1 MEHLE
6 HKQKVTIMIAI
17 IAAMLFAAL
26 NQTIVG
32 TALPRIIAELGG
44 MEYYSWI
51 FTIYMLASS
60 VTAILAGKLSDIYGR
75 KPFILLGLGVFIIA
89 SLLCGLAETI
99 IQLILYRALQGLGGG
114 LIMSTAF
121 TAIGDLFAPRE
132 RGRWQGVMSGVF
144 GLASVFGPTLGG
156 YIVDNADWHW
166 IFWIFLPF
174 GIVAFALIFYMFPS
188 VPRKEGEAVDY
199 FGSVFLT
206 ATLIPMLLAFSW
218 AGSKFAWGSS
228 EILSLF
234 AISLAALTIFLLIER
249 KVKSPVLPLFLF
261 KNSIFTLSN
270 MIGFMIGVGMFGA
283 IMYMPIFVQGVIGT
297 SATASGFV
305 MMPMSLSMVLASS
318 VCGQLITK
326 TGKYK
331 TMALFGLFIMIAGL
345 FLMSRMDSHTT
356 NTIAVLYM
364 IVVGL
369 GLGTAFP
376 IFTLTV
382 QNAVEQRLLGVATA
396 STQLFRQLGGT
407 VGVSVMGTVMS
418 QRMMDG
424 MQRTAAEG
432 SMGQIADNPAL
443 ASKLAALQNPQV
455 LMDPAKLE
463 AIQSNIPAS
472 IQPLFDQ
479 LVQVLR
485 EALSYSLIGVFLSAA
500 IAVGIG
506 FLLTFFLEEIPLR
519 SAAPKTET
527 ATSLTAEKMIDEQQR
542 EMDDAHNHNVLK

>member
-6 HKQKVTIMIAI
+6 HKQKITIMIAI

-89 SLLCGLAETI
+89 SLLCGLASTI
-99 IQLILYRALQGLGGG
+99 IQLILYRGLQGLGGG

-174 GIVAFALIFYMFPS
+174 GMVAFALIFYMFPS
-188 VPRKEGEAVDY
+188 VPRREGESVDY

-206 ATLIPMLLAFSW
+206 VTLIPLLLAFSW
-218 AGSKFAWGSS
+218 AGSRFAWGSG
-228 EILSLF
+228 EILGLF
-234 AISLAALTIFLLIER
+234 ALSLAALLVFLLIER

-261 KNSIFTLSN
+261 QNSIFTLSN
-270 MIGFMIGVGMFGA
+270 IIGFMLGVGMFGA

-297 SATASGFV
+297 SATVSGFV
-305 MMPMSLSMVLASS
+305 MMPMSLSMVLASA
-318 VCGQLITK
+318 VCGQRITK

-331 TMALFGLFIMIAGL
+331 TMALLGLLVMITGL
-345 FLMSRMDSHTT
+345 FLLSRMGPGAT
-356 NTIAVLYM
+356 NAIAVAYM

-407 VGVSVMGTVMS
+407 VGVSIMGTVMS
-418 QRMMDG
+418 QRMAG
-424 MQRTAAEG
+424 HLQETAGAAAGQHDPAMAE
-432 SMGQIADNPAL
+432 
-443 ASKLAALQNPQV
+443 KLTALQNPQV

-463 AIQSNIPAS
+463 AVQAGIPAA

-479 LVQVLR
+479 IVATLR
-485 EALSYSLIGVFLSAA
+485 EALAYSLHGVFLAA
-500 IAVGIG
+500 AAAVGIG
-506 FLLTFFLEEIPLR
+506 FVLTFFIEEIPLR
-519 SAAPKTET
+519 SAAARARSEAVPL
-527 ATSLTAEKMIDEQQR
+527 AAEKLGERQSATAK
-542 EMDDAHNHNVLK
+542 DASTRNVIK